1 MLDSPGLVSWEELK
15 AGLMDLPEETLV
27 EMISMWV
34 KNYWTLQSYWM
45 VFVERDYGIDS
56 AARLG
61 ACLLNL
67 GAVGF

>member
-45 VFVERDYGIDS
+45 VS
-56 AARLG
+56 
-61 ACLLNL
+61 LLQND
-67 GAVGF
+67 